1 VYTALRWSDE
11 PAVVLLDQTRLP
23 GETVELTCPD
33 VATLVEAMQRLAVRG
48 APLLGI
54 AGGYGVALA
63 AARGE
68 DMETAAYELAHAR
81 PTAVNLTHGVVRVFA
96 AYVDSGNDPAATLA
110 AAHAL
115 AAEEEAAGAAM
126 AEHGLTLV
134 EPGARILTHCNTGA
148 LAVGGAGSAFGVV
161 LAAHQAGR
169 LAHLWVGETRPLL
182 QGARL
187 TAWEAVQHGIP
198 HSVLVDSAAA
208 SLMAAGE
215 VDLVLVGADRIA
227 ADGAVANKIGT
238 YSLAVLATYLGI
250 PFVVV
255 APTSTI
261 DPKTPHGAAITVEQ
275 RDADEVA
282 TFAGQRVTPAD
293 SPAWNPAFDVTP
305 AGLITALVTER
316 GVLKEPDRA
325 GIAGLA
331 AR

>member
-1 VYTALRWSDE
+1 VYRALYWSDE

-48 APLLGI
+48 APLLGV

-63 AARGE
+63 VARGDDVE
-68 DMETAAYELAHAR
+68 SAAYDLAHAR
-81 PTAVNLTHGVVRVFA
+81 PTAVNLTAGVVRVFA
-96 AYVDSGNDPAATLA
+96 AYVDSGGDAAAVLA

-115 AAEEEAAGAAM
+115 AAEEDAAGVAM
-126 AEHGLTLV
+126 AEHGLTLI

-148 LAVGGAGSAFGVV
+148 LAVGGPGSAFGVV

-169 LAHLWVGETRPLL
+169 LAHLWVDETRPLL

-187 TAWEAVQHGIP
+187 TAWEAVQHGVP

-238 YSLAVLATYLGI
+238 YSLAVIATYLGI

-261 DPKTPHGAAITVEQ
+261 DLKTPHGAAITVEQ

-282 TFAGQRVTPAD
+282 TFAGTRVTPPD

-316 GVLKEPDRA
+316 GVLREPDRA